1 MSKSKHSGISIIGRI
16 LLAIIVI
23 ILVFGTVGMVFILLI
38 GSQEEDVN
46 QYIYIEYAGV
56 TYSEENGADGITI
69 AYGKTLSF
77 TIGNTASWG
86 EYSVQDCT
94 VMIVPNLDDE
104 HNFEFTVD
112 GNHKSSVYSSVTD
125 LTAAFSVDG
134 SGIDISPSGEFSI
147 FVKSCDMADILGAVY
162 GEITA
167 IDGDYYLFDYPYI
180 AVELTS
186 PDGADTL
193 TMPLLVDIDGVV
205 VEGLEFDVEGIIL

>member
-23 ILVFGTVGMVFILLI
+23 LLVFGAVGMVFILLTR
-38 GSQEEDVN
+38 SQEEDVN
-46 QYIYIEYAGV
+46 QYIYIEYDGV
-56 TYSEENGADGITI
+56 TYSEENGADGIII
-69 AYGKTLSF
+69 AYGETLSF
-77 TIGNTASWG
+77 TIGNTGSWG

-94 VMIVPNLDDE
+94 VRIVPNLDDE

-147 FVKSCDMADILGAVY
+147 FVKSCDMADILGSVY

-180 AVELTS
+180 AVELTL

-193 TMPLLVDIDGVV
+193 TIPLMVDIDGVV

>member
-1 MSKSKHSGISIIGRI
+1 MIKFLNRV
-16 LLAIIVI
+16 LFALVIV
-23 ILVFGTVGMVFILLI
+23 LCVFGVFAAMNFLFFNF
-38 GSQEEDVN
+38 GTQDTSS
-46 QYIYIEYAGV
+46 YIYIEYCGV
-56 TYSEENGADGITI
+56 MYSSEDSSDGITI
-69 AYGKTLSF
+69 VYGETLSF
-77 TIGNTASWG
+77 TIGNTCSWG

-94 VMIVPNLDDE
+94 VRIVPNLDDD

-134 SGIDISPSGEFSI
+134 SGVDISPSGEFSI
-147 FVKSCDMADILGAVY
+147 FVKSCDMADILGSVY

-180 AVELTS
+180 AVELTL
-186 PDGADTL
+186 PDGLDTL
-193 TMPLLVDIDGVV
+193 TIPLMVDIDGVV